1 MPATKVNLSQMV
13 DLAVG
18 TSEVGAVNCNVLHT
32 LLHAML
38 SRVQTNEKGIAKV
51 WFILDSFP
59 HIYRLIGLSFICFFL
74 LCDVMLYV
82 LVKLFYTCMYF
93 LCIVIVDS
101 KAHYRARALV

>member
-18 TSEVGAVNCNVLHT
+18 TPDVGAVNCNGLHT

-51 WFILDSFP
+51 WFILD
-59 HIYRLIGLSFICFFL
+59 
-74 LCDVMLYV
+74 
-82 LVKLFYTCMYF
+82 
-93 LCIVIVDS
+93 
-101 KAHYRARALV
+101 

>member
-1 MPATKVNLSQMV
+1 MRSHIIYNSGYICNFCEVSVRTKIIKMPATKVNLSQMV

-51 WFILDSFP
+51 WFILD
-59 HIYRLIGLSFICFFL
+59 
-74 LCDVMLYV
+74 
-82 LVKLFYTCMYF
+82 
-93 LCIVIVDS
+93 
-101 KAHYRARALV
+101 

>member
-38 SRVQTNEKGIAKV
+38 HKIPRILGIHSEHI
-51 WFILDSFP
+51 FDSTQ
-59 HIYRLIGLSFICFFL
+59 RLCSIVSF
-74 LCDVMLYV
+74 
-82 LVKLFYTCMYF
+82 
-93 LCIVIVDS
+93 
-101 KAHYRARALV
+101 